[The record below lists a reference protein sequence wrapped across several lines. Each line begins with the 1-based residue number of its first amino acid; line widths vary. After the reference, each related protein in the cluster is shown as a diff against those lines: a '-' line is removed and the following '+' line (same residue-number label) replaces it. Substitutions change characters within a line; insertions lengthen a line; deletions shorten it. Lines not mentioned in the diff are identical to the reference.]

1 MYQSQVAERAS
12 TLPPLREN
20 AMGLI
25 LVVDDE
31 PDARELLAMLL
42 ELEGHAVKTARDG
55 LEALE
60 VLRDGLRPSLILLD
74 VMMPRLS
81 GFGVLSRVRQM
92 PGLAEV
98 PVVLVSGVADL
109 TTSPVELGVAAA
121 MTKPVDPDL
130 LVETVRRYCR
140 APEAPGEE
148 STLGS
153 R

>member
-1 MYQSQVAERAS
+1 
-12 TLPPLREN
+12 
-20 AMGLI
+20 MGLI

-42 ELEGHAVKTARDG
+42 ELEGHSVKTAQDG
-55 LEALE
+55 LEALD

-81 GFGVLSRVRQM
+81 GFGVLSCVRQM
-92 PGLAEV
+92 PGLAKV

-109 TTSPVELGVAAA
+109 KTIPVGLEVAAA

-130 LVETVRRYCR
+130 LVETVRRYCLS
-140 APEAPGEE
+140 PESPGEE
-148 STLGS
+148 STLGP